1 MATTNFLQWNPSQS
15 NQESDSTYLAD
26 SQRTGGAVD
35 NTPLPAALGN
45 KVFYQASTFIA
56 AFCGMLAA
64 KNYSTSDAS
73 LSALQA
79 VLANIVTENDQI
91 PAILSVAYSPTPG
104 FNAAAANGFQMTLGG
119 NVTSSAITG
128 ITPGQLV
135 AFYFIQDA
143 IGGRTVVWPVSFVGA
158 NQPDPAPNAVS
169 MMLFRASLDGIARP
183 AGPMVSGTGIRVD
196 GTITATA
203 ITLTTGAPVGAVLVG
218 NGATFAS
225 VAANFSATPN
235 GYSVDPTTGIIT
247 QWGTASAGPGGSHVE
262 APVSFP
268 IPFPNAC
275 WTINATPAQ
284 DHPNGG
290 SWAAI
295 TAMALNKTLAGF
307 TLALDSSNTGQSFS
321 NNVPAYWEARG
332 I

>member
-143 IGGRTVVWPVSFVGA
+143 VGGRTVVWPVSFLGA
-158 NQPDPAPNAVS
+158 SQPDPAPNAIS
-169 MMLFRASLDGIARP
+169 LMLFRASLDGVARP
-183 AGPMVSGTGIRVD
+183 AGPMMSSNGLFLAGTANLG
-196 GTITATA
+196 AL
-203 ITLTTGAPVGAVLVG
+203 TLLSGAPIGTLLFG
-218 NGATFAS
+218 NGTTF
-225 VAANFSATPN
+225 VAKQLGGDDRTGLRSYGLTYQN
-235 GYSVDPTTGIIT
+235 TTIAEMEVCVTG
-247 QWGTASAGPGGSHVE
+247 QVGSSGGAMTALIGSAGPTQEVIS
-262 APVSFP
+262 
-268 IPFPNAC
+268 
-275 WTINATPAQ
+275 
-284 DHPNGG
+284 
-290 SWAAI
+290 
-295 TAMALNKTLAGF
+295 
-307 TLALDSSNTGQSFS
+307 QSR
-321 NNVPAYWEARG
+321 VPAASSDPIERVG
-332 I
+332 ITFKVPSQWYYTVSVFNLTLERWYEFSYS